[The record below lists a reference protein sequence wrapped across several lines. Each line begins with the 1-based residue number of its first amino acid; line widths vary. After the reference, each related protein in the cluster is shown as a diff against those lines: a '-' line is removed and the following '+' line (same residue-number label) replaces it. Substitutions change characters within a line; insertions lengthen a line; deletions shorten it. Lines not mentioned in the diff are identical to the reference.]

1 MNTKCSL
8 QHLHEPLQR
17 HLIIV
22 NYNYDKDCV
31 DARALIE
38 RFSQL
43 TSWVEEYV
51 KSGVRV
57 TVFQRYAQNTTFSK
71 AGVDYIFMRDLLPEK
86 FGHLF
91 IAFSFNRKIY
101 RFAKSLKYQT
111 VSIFIHSFL
120 NAMSIFHIG
129 RLLENS
135 APIYIQHH
143 AERIRNTA
151 HKEILKRASANI
163 AGGFFSTL
171 AHAQP
176 WIENGILT
184 RSRVYALMECTS
196 TLQRMDKLSAKASL
210 GYEGLLLLWTGNLNN
225 NKDPLTV
232 LRGVQSFLQTH
243 NAHLL
248 MVFRERELLAAVKAL
263 INELGIEQRVSI
275 PGYVEHQHMAV
286 YFSAADIFVQGSH
299 REGSGISV
307 LEAMCCGALPVVT
320 NIPSFQAIT
329 DDSEL
334 LWKAGDSSSLKQSLE
349 KVAAMENIQAE
360 QKKCIEFYNNNWS
373 AAALISKSLNLLFP
387 ESRLCR
393 NN

>member
-1 MNTKCSL
+1 MNANYSH
-8 QHLHEPLQR
+8 QHLEKPLQR
-17 HLIIV
+17 HLIVV
-22 NYNYDKDCV
+22 NYSYDNDCV
-31 DARALIE
+31 SASALIE

-43 TSWVEEYV
+43 TCWVDEYV

-57 TVFQRYAQNTTFSK
+57 TVFQRYAHDTTFSK
-71 AGVDYIFMRDLLPEK
+71 AGVNYIFLRDLLPGK

-91 IAFSFNRKIY
+91 IALRFNRKIY

-120 NAMSIFHIG
+120 NAMSILHIA
-129 RLLENS
+129 RLLGNS
-135 APIYIQHH
+135 LPIFIQHH
-143 AERIRNTA
+143 AERIRSTV
-151 HKEILKRASANI
+151 HREILKKACANI

-176 WIENGILT
+176 WLEHKILT
-184 RSRVYALMECTS
+184 SSCVYALMECTS
-196 TLQRMDKLSAKASL
+196 TLQPMDKLSAKASL

-232 LRGVQSFLQTH
+232 LRGVQSFLQTYRA
-243 NAHLL
+243 NLL
-248 MVFRERELLAAVKAL
+248 MIFRERELVTAVKAL
-263 INELGIEQRVSI
+263 IKELGIEHRVSI
-275 PGYVEHQHMAV
+275 LGYVEHQEMAV
-286 YFSAADIFVQGSH
+286 YFSAADIFVQGSY

-320 NIPSFQAIT
+320 DIPSFQAIT
-329 DDSEL
+329 DDSEF
-334 LWKAGDSSSLKQSLE
+334 LWKAGDANSLKQSLE
-349 KVAAMENIQAE
+349 KVAAMKNIQAE
-360 QKKCIEFYNNNWS
+360 QTRCIEFYNDNWS